1 MCLYSF
7 LCFNVSHQPHQ
18 KSDAM
23 LQNNI
28 KQLRT
33 ELSITQS
40 ELAHM
45 VGTSQQ
51 QIQRIETGK
60 VAAKL
65 GLAQA
70 ICNALDKPLN
80 IVFPESDQLINNFH
94 KTRRTTDEDLEAIA
108 TSGIEMDS
116 GLWTVKLWLQGQ
128 QDYLLLPISAADKRR
143 FYYYFQETASPNV
156 ERFFVFD
163 SNQYRYA
170 LNMREVVFHQ
180 FLSDVLPPIV
190 TEENDDYE
198 DDYFN
203 VYVTLVN
210 GGPVVPLSVEPDAPQ
225 NDETD
230 DIGQLNAFFEKLDC
244 EPETTDRYMLT
255 DEDGEDAFIR
265 IGSIAMVRVVLDALE
280 PVEEDKSS
288 F

>member
-1 MCLYSF
+1 MI
-7 LCFNVSHQPHQ
+7 
-18 KSDAM
+18 
-23 LQNNI
+23 QNNI

-33 ELSITQS
+33 QLSITQR
-40 ELAHM
+40 ELAYM

-65 GLAQA
+65 GIAQA
-70 ICNALDKPLN
+70 ICSALDKPLN
-80 IVFPESDQLINNFH
+80 IVFPESDQLINDFH
-94 KTRRTTDEDLEAIA
+94 KKRRKTDDDLEAIA

-116 GLWTVKLWLQGQ
+116 GLWTVKLLLQGQ

-143 FYYYFQETASPNV
+143 FYYYFQETVSPNV

-163 SNQYRYA
+163 SDQYRYA

-180 FLSDVLPPIV
+180 FLSDGLPPIV
-190 TEENDDYE
+190 AEEDDDYE

-203 VYVTLVN
+203 VHITLVN
-210 GGPVVPLSVEPDAPQ
+210 GGPVILLSVEPDAPQ
-225 NDETD
+225 NEETD

-265 IGSIAMVRVVLDALE
+265 ISSIAMVRVVLDALE
-280 PVEEDKSS
+280 PVEEDEE
-288 F
+288 

>member
-1 MCLYSF
+1 MCICVF
-7 LCFNVSHQPHQ
+7 LCFNVSHQPHE

-33 ELSITQS
+33 QLSITQR
-40 ELAHM
+40 ELAYM

-65 GLAQA
+65 GTAQA

-80 IVFPESDQLINNFH
+80 IVFPESDRLINDFH
-94 KTRRTTDEDLEAIA
+94 KKRRKTDDDLEEIA

-116 GLWTVKLWLQGQ
+116 GLWIVKLWLHGQ

-163 SNQYRYA
+163 SDQYRYA

-180 FLSDVLPPIV
+180 FL
-190 TEENDDYE
+190 
-198 DDYFN
+198 
-203 VYVTLVN
+203 
-210 GGPVVPLSVEPDAPQ
+210 
-225 NDETD
+225 
-230 DIGQLNAFFEKLDC
+230 
-244 EPETTDRYMLT
+244 
-255 DEDGEDAFIR
+255 
-265 IGSIAMVRVVLDALE
+265 
-280 PVEEDKSS
+280 
-288 F
+288 

>member
-1 MCLYSF
+1 MCIYSF
-7 LCFNVSHQPHQ
+7 LCFNVSYQPHD

-23 LQNNI
+23 IQNNI

-33 ELSITQS
+33 QLSITQR
-40 ELAHM
+40 ELAYM
-45 VGTSQQ
+45 AGTSQQ

-65 GLAQA
+65 GIAQA

-80 IVFPESDQLINNFH
+80 IVFPESDQLINDFH
-94 KTRRTTDEDLEAIA
+94 KTRRKTDDDLEAIA

-143 FYYYFQETASPNV
+143 FYYYFQETTSPNV

-163 SNQYRYA
+163 SDHYRYA

-180 FLSDVLPPIV
+180 FLSDGLPPIV
-190 TEENDDYE
+190 AEEDDDYE

-203 VYVTLVN
+203 VHIALVN
-210 GGPVVPLSVEPDAPQ
+210 SGLVIPLSVEPDAPQ
-225 NDETD
+225 NEETD

-280 PVEEDKSS
+280 PVEEDEE
-288 F
+288 

>member
-1 MCLYSF
+1 
-7 LCFNVSHQPHQ
+7 
-18 KSDAM
+18 M

-33 ELSITQS
+33 QLSITQR
-40 ELAHM
+40 ELAFM

-80 IVFPESDQLINNFH
+80 VVFPESDRLINDFR
-94 KTRRTTDEDLEAIA
+94 KKRRKTDEDLEAIA

-128 QDYLLLPISAADKRR
+128 RDYLLLPISAADKRR
-143 FYYYFQETASPNV
+143 FYYYFQEKNTPNI

-163 SNQYRYA
+163 SSEYRYA

-180 FLSDVLPPIV
+180 FLSDGLRPIV
-190 TEENDDYE
+190 DEEDDAYE

-203 VYVTLVN
+203 VH
-210 GGPVVPLSVEPDAPQ
+210 
-225 NDETD
+225 
-230 DIGQLNAFFEKLDC
+230 I
-244 EPETTDRYMLT
+244 
-255 DEDGEDAFIR
+255 
-265 IGSIAMVRVVLDALE
+265 
-280 PVEEDKSS
+280 
-288 F
+288 

>member
-1 MCLYSF
+1 
-7 LCFNVSHQPHQ
+7 
-18 KSDAM
+18 M

-51 QIQRIETGK
+51 QVQRIETGK

-70 ICNALDKPLN
+70 ICNALDKPLS

-128 QDYLLLPISAADKRR
+128 QDYLLLPISAGDKRR

-170 LNMREVVFHQ
+170 LNIREVVFHQ

-190 TEENDDYE
+190 DEENDYYE

-203 VYVTLVN
+203 VHVTLVN

-280 PVEEDKSS
+280 PVEEDESS

>member
-1 MCLYSF
+1 
-7 LCFNVSHQPHQ
+7 
-18 KSDAM
+18 M

-33 ELSITQS
+33 QLSITQR
-40 ELAHM
+40 ELAFM

-65 GLAQA
+65 SLAQA

-80 IVFPESDQLINNFH
+80 VVFPESDRLINDFR
-94 KTRRTTDEDLEAIA
+94 KKRRKTDEDLDAIA

-116 GLWTVKLWLQGQ
+116 GLWTVKLWLQGL
-128 QDYLLLPISAADKRR
+128 QDYLLLPISATDKRR
-143 FYYYFQETASPNV
+143 FYYYFQEKNTPNT

-163 SNQYRYA
+163 SSEYRYA

-180 FLSDVLPPIV
+180 FLSDGFAPIMS
-190 TEENDDYE
+190 EEE

-203 VYVTLVN
+203 VHITLVN
-210 GGPVVPLSVEPDAPQ
+210 SGTVIPLSVEPDAPQ
-225 NDETD
+225 NEETD
-230 DIGQLNAFFEKLDC
+230 DIGQLNAFFDTLDC
-244 EPETTDRYMLT
+244 EPETTDRFMIT

-265 IGSIAMVRVVLDALE
+265 IGSIAMVRVALDALE
-280 PVEEDKSS
+280 PVEDDEE
-288 F
+288 

>member
-1 MCLYSF
+1 MI
-7 LCFNVSHQPHQ
+7 
-18 KSDAM
+18 
-23 LQNNI
+23 QNNI

-33 ELSITQS
+33 QLSITQR
-40 ELAHM
+40 ELAYM

-65 GLAQA
+65 GFAQA

-80 IVFPESDQLINNFH
+80 IVFPESDQLINDFH
-94 KTRRTTDEDLEAIA
+94 KKRRKTDEDLETIA
-108 TSGIEMDS
+108 TRGIEMDG
-116 GLWTVKLWLQGQ
+116 GLWTVKLWLQGH

-143 FYYYFQETASPNV
+143 FYYHFQEKTAPNT

-163 SNQYRYA
+163 SSEYRYA

-180 FLSDVLPPIV
+180 FLSDGLRPIV
-190 TEENDDYE
+190 DEEDDACE

-203 VYVTLVN
+203 VHIILVN
-210 GGPVVPLSVEPDAPQ
+210 GGGEIPLCVETDALQ
-225 NDETD
+225 NGEAD
-230 DIGQLNAFFEKLDC
+230 DIGQLNAFFETLDG

-265 IGSIAMVRVVLDALE
+265 IGSIAMVRVALDALE
-280 PVEEDKSS
+280 PVEEDEE
-288 F
+288 

>member
-1 MCLYSF
+1 MTNFYLKHINVYLRF
-7 LCFNVSHQPHQ
+7 LCFNVSHQSHQ

-23 LQNNI
+23 IQNNI

-33 ELSITQS
+33 QLSITQR
-40 ELAHM
+40 ELAYM

-80 IVFPESDQLINNFH
+80 IVFPESDQLINDFH
-94 KTRRTTDEDLEAIA
+94 KKRRKTDEDLEAIA

-163 SNQYRYA
+163 SDQYRYA
-170 LNMREVVFHQ
+170 LNMREW
-180 FLSDVLPPIV
+180 
-190 TEENDDYE
+190 
-198 DDYFN
+198 YFTSSCLM
-203 VYVTLVN
+203 VYRQSLLKKMMITKMIIL
-210 GGPVVPLSVEPDAPQ
+210 
-225 NDETD
+225 
-230 DIGQLNAFFEKLDC
+230 
-244 EPETTDRYMLT
+244 M
-255 DEDGEDAFIR
+255 
-265 IGSIAMVRVVLDALE
+265 SIS
-280 PVEEDKSS
+280 PW
-288 F
+288 

>member
-1 MCLYSF
+1 MI
-7 LCFNVSHQPHQ
+7 
-18 KSDAM
+18 
-23 LQNNI
+23 QNNI

-33 ELSITQS
+33 QLSITQR
-40 ELAHM
+40 ELAYM

-80 IVFPESDQLINNFH
+80 IVFPESDQLINDFH
-94 KTRRTTDEDLEAIA
+94 KKRRKTDEDLEAIA

-128 QDYLLLPISAADKRR
+128 QDYLLLPISAVDKRR
-143 FYYYFQETASPNV
+143 FYYYFQEIASPNV

-163 SNQYRYA
+163 SDQYRYA

-180 FLSDVLPPIV
+180 FLSDGLPPIV
-190 TEENDDYE
+190 AAENDDYE

-203 VYVTLVN
+203 VHITLVN
-210 GGPVVPLSVEPDAPQ
+210 GGPVIPLSVEPDAPQ
-225 NDETD
+225 NEEMD

-244 EPETTDRYMLT
+244 EPEITDRYMLT

-280 PVEEDKSS
+280 PVEEDEE
-288 F
+288 

>member
-1 MCLYSF
+1 
-7 LCFNVSHQPHQ
+7 
-18 KSDAM
+18 M

-33 ELSITQS
+33 QLSITQR
-40 ELAHM
+40 ELAFM

-65 GLAQA
+65 SLAQA

-80 IVFPESDQLINNFH
+80 VVFPESDRLINDFR
-94 KTRRTTDEDLEAIA
+94 KKRRQTDEDLEAIGI
-108 TSGIEMDS
+108 SGIEMDS

-143 FYYYFQETASPNV
+143 FYYYFQEKNTPNT

-163 SNQYRYA
+163 SSEYRYA

-180 FLSDVLPPIV
+180 FLSDGFAPIMS
-190 TEENDDYE
+190 EEE

-203 VYVTLVN
+203 VHITLVN
-210 GGPVVPLSVEPDAPQ
+210 SGTVIPLSVEPDAPQ
-225 NDETD
+225 NEETD
-230 DIGQLNAFFEKLDC
+230 DIGQLNAFFDTLDC
-244 EPETTDRYMLT
+244 EPETTDRFMIT

-265 IGSIAMVRVVLDALE
+265 IGSIAMVRVALDALE
-280 PVEEDKSS
+280 PVEDDEE
-288 F
+288 

>member
-1 MCLYSF
+1 MCFYAF
-7 LCFNVSHQPHQ
+7 LCFNACHQSHQ
-18 KSDAM
+18 KSDTM
-23 LQNNI
+23 TQNNI

-33 ELSITQS
+33 QLSITQR
-40 ELAHM
+40 ELAYM

-80 IVFPESDQLINNFH
+80 IVFPESDQLINDFH
-94 KTRRTTDEDLEAIA
+94 KKCRKTDEDLETIV

-143 FYYYFQETASPNV
+143 FYYYFQEKNAPNT
-156 ERFFVFD
+156 ERFFVLD
-163 SNQYRYA
+163 SSEYRYA

-180 FLSDVLPPIV
+180 FLSDGFAPIMS
-190 TEENDDYE
+190 EEEDDYE

-203 VYVTLVN
+203 VHITLVN
-210 GGPVVPLSVEPDAPQ
+210 GGPVIPLSVEPDAPQ
-225 NDETD
+225 NEEAD
-230 DIGQLNAFFEKLDC
+230 DIGQLNAFFEKLDS

-255 DEDGEDAFIR
+255 DEDGEDAFVR

-280 PVEEDKSS
+280 PVEEDEE
-288 F
+288 

>member
-1 MCLYSF
+1 
-7 LCFNVSHQPHQ
+7 
-18 KSDAM
+18 M

-33 ELSITQS
+33 QLSITQR
-40 ELAHM
+40 ELAFM

-65 GLAQA
+65 SLAQA

-80 IVFPESDQLINNFH
+80 VVFPESDRFINDFR
-94 KTRRTTDEDLEAIA
+94 KKRRKTDEDLEAIA

-143 FYYYFQETASPNV
+143 FYYYFQEKNTPNT

-163 SNQYRYA
+163 SSEYRYA
-170 LNMREVVFHQ
+170 LNIREVVFHQ
-180 FLSDVLPPIV
+180 FLSDGFAPIV
-190 TEENDDYE
+190 SEEYDAYE

-203 VYVTLVN
+203 VHITLVN
-210 GGPVVPLSVEPDAPQ
+210 GGPVIPLSVEPDAPQ
-225 NDETD
+225 NEETD
-230 DIGQLNAFFEKLDC
+230 DIGQLNAFFDTLDC
-244 EPETTDRYMLT
+244 EPETTDRFMIT

-265 IGSIAMVRVVLDALE
+265 IGSIAMVRVALDALE
-280 PVEEDKSS
+280 PVEDDEE
-288 F
+288 

>member
-1 MCLYSF
+1 
-7 LCFNVSHQPHQ
+7 
-18 KSDAM
+18 M

-33 ELSITQS
+33 QLSITQR
-40 ELAHM
+40 ELAFM

-80 IVFPESDQLINNFH
+80 VVFPESDRLINDFR
-94 KTRRTTDEDLEAIA
+94 KKRRKTDEDLEAIA

-128 QDYLLLPISAADKRR
+128 RDYLLLPISAADKRR
-143 FYYYFQETASPNV
+143 FYYYFQEKNTPNI

-163 SNQYRYA
+163 SSKYRYA

-180 FLSDVLPPIV
+180 FLSDGLRPIV
-190 TEENDDYE
+190 DEEDDAYE

-203 VYVTLVN
+203 VHITLVN
-210 GGPVVPLSVEPDAPQ
+210 GGPVIPLSVEPDAPQ
-225 NDETD
+225 NEETD
-230 DIGQLNAFFEKLDC
+230 DIGQLNAFFDALDC
-244 EPETTDRYMLT
+244 EPETTDRFMIT

-265 IGSIAMVRVVLDALE
+265 IGSIAMVRVALDALE
-280 PVEEDKSS
+280 PVEDYEE
-288 F
+288 

>member
-1 MCLYSF
+1 
-7 LCFNVSHQPHQ
+7 
-18 KSDAM
+18 M

-33 ELSITQS
+33 QLSITQR
-40 ELAHM
+40 ELAFM

-65 GLAQA
+65 SFAQA
-70 ICNALDKPLN
+70 ICNALEKPLN
-80 IVFPESDQLINNFH
+80 VVFPKSDRLINDFRKKRR
-94 KTRRTTDEDLEAIA
+94 KTDKDLEAIA

-116 GLWTVKLWLQGQ
+116 DLWTVKLWLQGQ

-143 FYYYFQETASPNV
+143 FYYHFQEQTAPNTD
-156 ERFFVFD
+156 RFFVFD
-163 SNQYRYA
+163 SSGYRYA

-180 FLSDVLPPIV
+180 FLSDGFAPIIS
-190 TEENDDYE
+190 EEEDYE

-203 VYVTLVN
+203 VHITLVN
-210 GGPVVPLSVEPDAPQ
+210 GGPVIPLSVEPDPPQ
-225 NDETD
+225 NEDTD
-230 DIGQLNAFFEKLDC
+230 DIGQLNAFFEMLDC
-244 EPETTDRYMLT
+244 EPETTERYMLT

-280 PVEEDKSS
+280 SVEEDEE
-288 F
+288 

>member
-1 MCLYSF
+1 
-7 LCFNVSHQPHQ
+7 
-18 KSDAM
+18 M

-33 ELSITQS
+33 QLSITQR
-40 ELAHM
+40 ELAFM

-65 GLAQA
+65 GLARA

-80 IVFPESDQLINNFH
+80 VVFPESDRLINNFR
-94 KTRRTTDEDLEAIA
+94 KKRRKTDEDLEAIA

-128 QDYLLLPISAADKRR
+128 RDYLLLPISATDKRR
-143 FYYYFQETASPNV
+143 FYYYFQEKHSKHRTLL
-156 ERFFVFD
+156 RFD
-163 SNQYRYA
+163 SSEYRYA

-180 FLSDVLPPIV
+180 FLSDGLRPIV
-190 TEENDDYE
+190 DEEDDAYE

-203 VYVTLVN
+203 VHITLVN
-210 GGPVVPLSVEPDAPQ
+210 GGPVIPLSVEPDAPQ
-225 NDETD
+225 NEETD
-230 DIGQLNAFFEKLDC
+230 DIGQLNAFLTLDC
-244 EPETTDRYMLT
+244 EPETTDRFMIT

-265 IGSIAMVRVVLDALE
+265 IGSIAMVRVALDVLE
-280 PVEEDKSS
+280 PVEDDDE
-288 F
+288 